1 MKKLIAKTIKGKEFL
16 HSKTNAFF
24 ATEASAQ
31 KIADILNKNNY
42 QLKAGELWHVYDFD
56 YMQDSYV
63 DKRLYLYKGG
73 VKAKYI

>member
-1 MKKLIAKTIKGKEFL
+1 MKKLIAKTQTGTEFL

-24 ATEASAQ
+24 ATETSAQ

-42 QLKAGELWHVYDFD
+42 QLKENELWHVYDFD
-56 YMQDSYV
+56 YTQDFYV
-63 DKRLYLYKGG
+63 DKRIYLYKGS